1 MLSRGW
7 STGTRIARTRLSG
20 LPHATNVAANS
31 YADRLAR
38 NCAIAA
44 LRTGR
49 SAASQL
55 SGMEA
60 TANRSLPLSYAV
72 QFGSRARVRIASCV
86 SGPKN
91 GPGPADAVGFPDGP
105 SAPEA

>member
-1 MLSRGW
+1 MSSALPR
-7 STGTRIARTRLSG
+7 RTTAALRHNERHETPPFRPL
-20 LPHATNVAANS
+20 LPGVAM
-31 YADRLAR
+31 
-38 NCAIAA
+38 AA

-60 TANRSLPLSYAV
+60 TAKRSLPLPYAV
-72 QFGSRARVRIASCV
+72 QFGSRARVTIASCV